1 MCILLILLIVL
12 HLFCQVWYLKRLKS
26 GEKGRSELQADFSL
40 PYKSNI
46 YIVLL
51 FILFLCMWKV
61 TITQRQ
67 QMLDTDIV

>member
-1 MCILLILLIVL
+1 MYFINIIDIFD
-12 HLFCQVWYLKRLKS
+12 LFRYVWYLKRLKS

-51 FILFLCMWKV
+51 SVLFLRVWKV
-61 TITQRQ
+61 NITQRQ
-67 QMLDTDIV
+67 